1 MSTATEV
8 VAGHSAESTGRAPRR
23 PAARGRLV
31 PITFVAPLVVF
42 LVLFFVYPLGLGI
55 AMSLQDFDVAA
66 LMRGF
71 GDFVGLANYV
81 EALESPVTRAA
92 IVRTAIFTVFSV
104 VFAVGIGLA
113 IALYFN
119 RRFPLNRFLRA
130 LILLPWLLPTIASGT
145 LFKIMFADDG
155 LVNKALAALGAVQQ
169 PISWLTDSTTAMV
182 ALILVNIW
190 AGIPF
195 PAIAFYTGLQDI
207 PRDLYNAA
215 AVDGAGRWRAFRN
228 ITFPMLRPVTMIVLV
243 YGIIYTLKVFDIVYV
258 MTGGGP
264 ADGTQ
269 LLSTWAYSESFT
281 NYNFG
286 GGAAVSNIL
295 LTFSL
300 VAASFYIWLQRRSA
314 RV

>member
-8 VAGHSAESTGRAPRR
+8 VTRRSAESTGRAPRR
-23 PAARGRLV
+23 PVARRRLV
-31 PITFVAPLVVF
+31 SAAFVAPLVVF
-42 LVLFFVYPLGLGI
+42 LLVFFAYPLGLGI

-66 LMRGF
+66 LVRGF

-81 EALESPVTRAA
+81 DVLKSPVTQAA
-92 IVRTAIFTVFSV
+92 VVRTVIFTVLSV
-104 VFAVGIGLA
+104 VFSVGIGLA

-119 RRFPLNRFLRA
+119 RRFPLSRFLRA

-155 LVNKALAALGAVQQ
+155 LVNKVLATLGIIQQ
-169 PISWLTDSTTAMV
+169 PVPWLTDPTAAMA

-190 AGIPF
+190 AGISF
-195 PAIAFYTGLQDI
+195 PAVAFYTGLQDI

-215 AVDGAGRWRAFRN
+215 AVDGAGRWRVFRS
-228 ITFPMLRPVTMIVLV
+228 ITFPLLRPVTMIVLV

-269 LLSTWAYSESFT
+269 LLSTWAYTESFT
-281 NYNFG
+281 NYSFG

-295 LTFSL
+295 LAFSL